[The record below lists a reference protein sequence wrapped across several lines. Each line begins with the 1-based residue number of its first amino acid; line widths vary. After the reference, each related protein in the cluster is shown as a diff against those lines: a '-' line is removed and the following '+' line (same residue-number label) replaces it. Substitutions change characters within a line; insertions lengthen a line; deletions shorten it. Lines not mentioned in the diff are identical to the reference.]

1 MNVEKIDQILSDAL
15 HALGSAQAELRKN
28 ASARDLGDILR
39 KVDDFPRAS
48 ADDPHARLLDML
60 ADTERRMER
69 LEVAKDLAAQP
80 APRKTVVL

>member
-39 KVDDFPRAS
+39 KVNEPRAS
-48 ADDPHARLLDML
+48 EDDLSKRALDML
-60 ADTERRMER
+60 ADAERRMDR
-69 LEVAKDLAAQP
+69 LEAAKERDAQHTT
-80 APRKTVVL
+80 RKAVQ